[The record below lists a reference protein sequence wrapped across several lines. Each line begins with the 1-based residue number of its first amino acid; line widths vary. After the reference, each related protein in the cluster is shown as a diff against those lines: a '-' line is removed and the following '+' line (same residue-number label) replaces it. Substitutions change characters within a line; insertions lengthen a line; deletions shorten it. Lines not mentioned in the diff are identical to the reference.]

1 MESSIG
7 FFLSH
12 TAMPPPEE
20 MNYICL
26 KTSAQTRLK
35 TKAL

>member
-1 MESSIG
+1 MKSSIG

-20 MNYICL
+20 MNICL